1 MPSSRPPVPALILL
15 LILSACSSPTEEVA
29 LPPSPTTT
37 PAYELSL
44 PVEAELVHLAAES
57 GEWLALGIAGEGAQ
71 TIDDPHVLIVLRDR
85 AGAEIARR
93 TIEIPVDPLP
103 STSAW
108 PFREPFRPA
117 TPPASVEA
125 TLLGNPAAPGE
136 GAVLTGR
143 VLRTFLDAQGTTVA
157 LGALANLG
165 PTEAIVE
172 RLSLLG
178 RGATGEIREVLDV
191 EPAAARL
198 GSEETVPFLA
208 PLPRGSEDLEWEVY
222 PIARAVDGPPL
233 TVEIL
238 DRRSDRDDQGNPFVT
253 AVVRNQTSEPLWVVL
268 TGIVADGETWL
279 AGDSLS
285 LPLPLAPGDRA
296 AFSLRLPGVS
306 LPTEGQVEWL
316 IVARASPAEA
326 GPVSVPS
333 EVTGYEAV
341 GSTLFLRVLLTSGAE
356 IGTRYP
362 SAQATLTGDDGQLV
376 SAGWGVGPPALAPG
390 ETAVITLALPLPG
403 DFDLTLGQLDVQAGG
418 LPLNEPAP

>member
-1 MPSSRPPVPALILL
+1 MPSSRQPIPALIFLL
-15 LILSACSSPTEEVA
+15 ALTACTSPTEEA
-29 LPPSPTTT
+29 PLPPSATTT
-37 PAYELSL
+37 PVHELSL
-44 PVEAELVHLAAES
+44 PVEADLVHPATDS
-57 GEWLALGIAGEGAQ
+57 GEWLALGIAGQAAQ
-71 TIDDPHVLIVLRDR
+71 AIEDPHVLIVLRDG
-85 AGAEIARR
+85 AGAEISRR
-93 TIEIPVDPLP
+93 TIEIAADPLP
-103 STSAW
+103 SASAW

-125 TLLGNPAAPGE
+125 TLLGNPAAFRE
-136 GAVLTGR
+136 GPDLTGR
-143 VLRTFLDAQGTTVA
+143 VLRTFFDAQGTTVA

-165 PTEAIVE
+165 PAEAIVE
-172 RLSLLG
+172 RLGLIG
-178 RGATGEIREVLDV
+178 RDATGEIREVLDV

-198 GSEETVPFLA
+198 GSEEAVPFLA

-238 DRRSDRDDQGNPFVT
+238 ERRFDQDDQGNPFVT
-253 AVVRNQTSEPLWVVL
+253 AVVRNQTLEPLWVVL
-268 TGIVADGETWL
+268 TGVVADGETWL

-285 LPLPLAPGDRA
+285 LPLPLAPGNRA
-296 AFSLRLPGVS
+296 PFSLRLPGAS
-306 LPTEGQVEWL
+306 LPPEDQVEWL

-326 GPVSVPS
+326 VPVTVPS

-341 GSTLFLRVLLTSGAE
+341 GSTLFLRVLLTAGAE
-356 IGTRYP
+356 MGTRYP

-390 ETAVITLALPLPG
+390 ETAVITLALPLPS
-403 DFDLTLGQLDVQAGG
+403 DFDLTLGQLDVQGGG

>member
-1 MPSSRPPVPALILL
+1 M
-15 LILSACSSPTEEVA
+15 
-29 LPPSPTTT
+29 
-37 PAYELSL
+37 YELSR
-44 PVEAELVHLAAES
+44 PVEAGLVHLATAS
-57 GEWLALGIAGEGAQ
+57 GEWLVLGIAGEAAQ
-71 TIDDPHVLIVLRDR
+71 AIEDPHVLIVLRDA

-93 TIEIPVDPLP
+93 TIEIPADPLP

-125 TLLGNPAAPGE
+125 TLLGNPAALRVGPD
-136 GAVLTGR
+136 LTGR

-198 GSEETVPFLA
+198 SSKETVPFLA
-208 PLPRGSEDLEWEVY
+208 LLPRGSEDLAWEVY
-222 PIARAVDGPPL
+222 PIARAVDGPPF

-238 DRRSDRDDQGNPFVT
+238 ERRSDQDDQGNPFVT
-253 AVVRNQTSEPLWVVL
+253 AVVRSLSSEPLWVVL
-268 TGIVADGETWL
+268 TGIVADGEAWL

-296 AFSLRLPGVS
+296 PFSLRLPGVS
-306 LPTEGQVEWL
+306 LPPEGQVEWL
-316 IVARASPAEA
+316 IVARATPAEA
-326 GPVSVPS
+326 GPVTVPS

-341 GSTLFLRVLLTSGAE
+341 GSTLFLRVLLTAGAE
-356 IGTRYP
+356 IGTRHP
-362 SAQATLTGDDGQLV
+362 AAQATLTGDDGQLV

-390 ETAVITLALPLPG
+390 ETAVITLALPLPAG
-403 DFDLTLGQLDVQAGG
+403 FDLTLGQLDVRAGG